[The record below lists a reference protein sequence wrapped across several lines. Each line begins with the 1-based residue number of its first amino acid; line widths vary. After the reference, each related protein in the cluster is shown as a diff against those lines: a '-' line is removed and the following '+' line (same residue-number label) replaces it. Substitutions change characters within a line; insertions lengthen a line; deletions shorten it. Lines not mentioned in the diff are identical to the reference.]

1 MAAEIAGG
9 LHDPLGRTPE
19 EIIAALERQRAEEL
33 RRIREM
39 EAEPPTSIYRQDEA
53 YHRRLIG
60 IKRADVDQITHSIW
74 RIKVQAGL
82 IEEASV

>member
-1 MAAEIAGG
+1 M
-9 LHDPLGRTPE
+9 GRTPE
-19 EIIAALERQRAEEL
+19 AIIAALERQRAEEL

-74 RIKVQAGL
+74 RIQVQAGL
-82 IEEASV
+82 TREASA

>member
-1 MAAEIAGG
+1 M
-9 LHDPLGRTPE
+9 GRTPE
-19 EIIAALERQRAEEL
+19 AIIAALERQRTEEL

-39 EAEPPTSIYRQDEA
+39 EAELPTSIYRQDEA

-82 IEEASV
+82 IEEASA